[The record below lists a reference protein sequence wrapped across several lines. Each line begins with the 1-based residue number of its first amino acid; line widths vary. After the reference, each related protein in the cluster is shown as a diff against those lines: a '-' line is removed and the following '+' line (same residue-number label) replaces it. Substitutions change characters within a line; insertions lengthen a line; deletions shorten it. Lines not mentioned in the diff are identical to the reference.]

1 MSLLFYRRPDYL
13 SRSRVRPELD
23 EALCASYV
31 EAAEISRA
39 TIPASLSF
47 EEIVKKNT
55 LPPCSLND
63 FMDYLMYV
71 EYNAECLQFFLWYC
85 GYVERWS
92 KLSLEERSLSPMW
105 HDSKHRPTKRSHS
118 RTSSFAEKTER
129 FNQILAILEK
139 SPKHD
144 GRSSK
149 SVGRKSQRNDSVSK
163 NFSWPRASSA
173 ELRHWDKEKD
183 DRPNSSESPAQPFRT
198 EISSV
203 VGHYIATAGPR
214 QLNLTHQA
222 RTACFQAIEQTTHPS
237 ALLPAFAAVEAILRG
252 QCHPNFVRWSVSNS
266 NRPRVV
272 FVRGLGSTLVL
283 LGFILDV
290 VLILSTISQWIRLLV
305 TPLWIL
311 GFAFLIGSQQ
321 GICIILHWNYKR
333 NLRPWEQFADDV
345 LANKA
350 GVEQKSDGH
359 NVEKHGHKRKDTGS
373 STSSDDDAVTL
384 HKNNLWKLGPANTFD
399 TEPWVGL
406 YHQKSVWKRVFD
418 VSVMTQNRHVRA
430 MRDRVVFKSVLW
442 ASLGALVLAVCSVF
456 VPSPGLF

>member
-13 SRSRVRPELD
+13 SRSRVKPELD

-39 TIPASLSF
+39 TLPASLSF
-47 EEIVKKNT
+47 EEIVKNNT

-92 KLSLEERSLSPMW
+92 KLSPEERSLSPMW
-105 HDSKHRPTKRSHS
+105 HDSKQRPTKRRHS
-118 RTSSFAEKTER
+118 RTRSFAEKTER

-173 ELRHWDKEKD
+173 ELRHWDTEKD

-222 RTACFQAIEQTTHPS
+222 RTACLQAIEQTTHPS
-237 ALLPAFAAVEAILRG
+237 ALLPAFAAVEAILR
-252 QCHPNFVRWSVSNS
+252 
-266 NRPRVV
+266 
-272 FVRGLGSTLVL
+272 
-283 LGFILDV
+283 
-290 VLILSTISQWIRLLV
+290 
-305 TPLWIL
+305 

-350 GVEQKSDGH
+350 GVEQKRDGD

-384 HKNNLWKLGPANTFD
+384 HKNNLWRLGPANTFD

-406 YHQKSVWKRVFD
+406 YHQKSSDARSSCFQFD
-418 VSVMTQNRHVRA
+418 TMGEFGGVGVGDLFGLRA
-430 MRDRVVFKSVLW
+430 ISRVVLIHLLTDFELEVLHD
-442 ASLGALVLAVCSVF
+442 ARTNAQGF
-456 VPSPGLF
+456 DGH